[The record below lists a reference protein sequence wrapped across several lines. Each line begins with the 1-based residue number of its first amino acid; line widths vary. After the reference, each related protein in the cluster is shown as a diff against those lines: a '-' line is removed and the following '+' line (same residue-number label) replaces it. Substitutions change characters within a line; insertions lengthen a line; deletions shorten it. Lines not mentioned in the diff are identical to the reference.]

1 MKTTISITG
10 VNIND
15 LFNLSCVK
23 GIHKACKENLAVEL
37 DPEQIERGSETMAVR
52 GDSLILKGN
61 GKWIVKRHSD

>member
-15 LFNLSCVK
+15 IFNLSCVK

-37 DPEQIERGSETMAVR
+37 YEDKVDGPNIAVR
-52 GDSLILKGN
+52 GDILQQCDN
-61 GKWIVKRHSD
+61 GKWKIKRNK

>member
-15 LFNLSCVK
+15 IFNLSCVK

-37 DPEQIERGSETMAVR
+37 YEDKVDGSNIAVR
-52 GDSLILKGN
+52 GDILQQCDN
-61 GKWIVKRHSD
+61 GKWKIKRNK